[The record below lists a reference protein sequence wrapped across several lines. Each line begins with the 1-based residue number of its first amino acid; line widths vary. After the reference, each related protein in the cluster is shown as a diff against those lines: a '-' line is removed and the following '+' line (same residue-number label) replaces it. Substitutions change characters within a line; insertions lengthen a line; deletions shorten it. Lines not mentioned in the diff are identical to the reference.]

1 MSMNRVC
8 DVTSCMQR
16 IAQINLGKRE
26 ESGDGDSGKE
36 ELDAEIWDRR

>member
-16 IAQINLGKRE
+16 IAQIILGKRE

-36 ELDAEIWDRR
+36 LDAEIWDKR